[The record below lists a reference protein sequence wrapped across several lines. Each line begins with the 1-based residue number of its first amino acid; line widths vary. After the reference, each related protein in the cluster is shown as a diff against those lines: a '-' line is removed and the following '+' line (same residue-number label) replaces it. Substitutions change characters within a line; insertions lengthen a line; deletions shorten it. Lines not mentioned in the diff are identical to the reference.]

1 MWSWGGCSG
10 RHRVV
15 FSRHLWL
22 YFPKHRQR
30 QSITHKSTR
39 APFLASHCQVIL
51 GWGGKSTRSSLA
63 RGDSR
68 GSEELPWCRA
78 ILPCPGVQSPAL
90 PHSSWWA
97 GLRQRSAKCLL
108 WRPGITV
115 SCQFG
120 LVHGQLPF
128 RRGNTAD
135 TRSPFHS
142 EADNSPCP
150 PVSRISL
157 YGFTPAAATPHLTTA
172 SPGASFAMFQGSL
185 DLSCLGKVGRERKS
199 WKAWVQGVAFPD
211 LSSSLQAKSAW
222 GGGWP
227 LWPLVDPT
235 PYAPATFKSCEKGHN
250 SASGKPCQN
259 YSLCYRSFITGAA
272 LVEEGRMA
280 PPGPVPGALWVTV
293 RSSGFWGPSHRV

>member
-1 MWSWGGCSG
+1 M
-10 RHRVV
+10 

-115 SCQFG
+115 PCQFG

-128 RRGNTAD
+128 RRGNAAD

-142 EADNSPCP
+142 EGDNSPCP
-150 PVSRISL
+150 PVSRKSMDLHLLRPLPISQQ
-157 YGFTPAAATPHLTTA
+157 PAREHPLPCSKAVWISAALAKWEERGKDGRPGCKGLHFQILALA
-172 SPGASFAMFQGSL
+172 SRQRVPG
-185 DLSCLGKVGRERKS
+185 V
-199 WKAWVQGVAFPD
+199 
-211 LSSSLQAKSAW
+211 
-222 GGGWP
+222 GGG
-227 LWPLVDPT
+227 
-235 PYAPATFKSCEKGHN
+235 
-250 SASGKPCQN
+250 
-259 YSLCYRSFITGAA
+259 LC
-272 LVEEGRMA
+272 
-280 PPGPVPGALWVTV
+280 GP
-293 RSSGFWGPSHRV
+293 